1 MRKMTNEYHLCFMYG
16 ARLYQIPMID
26 IAFLS
31 HQAFILL
38 CCLTRSKSLCW
49 INEFGIST
57 ERRVTSMK
65 QETEQEREKPLR
77 RPLHPS

>member
-38 CCLTRSKSLCW
+38 CCLTRSKSFVLD
-49 INEFGIST
+49 
-57 ERRVTSMK
+57 
-65 QETEQEREKPLR
+65 Q
-77 RPLHPS
+77 